1 MIRSGLIGRSIL
13 SSRSPWLHEQEAR
26 AKGFDLVYELF
37 DFTDRGLGDD
47 ALPTFLHDLVGRGFS
62 GVNITYPF
70 KQAVIASLHDLSES
84 ATLVGAVNTVAIRD
98 GRLIGHNTDMD
109 GFRDSLA
116 TGLPGAVMNR
126 ILLLGA
132 GGAGAAVAS
141 ALLALGAA
149 MVEISDADV
158 SRAEALAGRLTELL
172 GEGRV
177 KALPIA
183 DIATRHID
191 GIVNATPMGMAAHP
205 GTPIDASLIEARH
218 WVADI
223 VYFPLETE
231 LLCIARTKGCR
242 VLDGSGMVVAQAA
255 RAFEIIT
262 GCPADQERM
271 KRSFFASSH

>member
-1 MIRSGLIGRSIL
+1 
-13 SSRSPWLHEQEAR
+13 
-26 AKGFDLVYELF
+26 LF
-37 DFTDRGLGDD
+37 DFTERGLGDD
-47 ALPTFLHDLVGRGFS
+47 ALSAFLHDLVGQGFS

-70 KQAVIASLHDLSES
+70 KQAVIPCLHGLSES
-84 ATLVGAVNTVAIRD
+84 ATLVGAVNTVAMRD
-98 GRLIGHNTDMD
+98 GTMIGHNTDMD

-116 TGLPGAVMNR
+116 NGLPGAAMDR

-141 ALLALGAA
+141 ALLSLGAGI
-149 MVEISDADV
+149 VEISDAELD
-158 SRAEALAGRLTELL
+158 RAEALVRRLTELL

-183 DIATRHID
+183 DIATRDID

-205 GTPIDASLIEARH
+205 GIPIDASLVEARH
-218 WVADI
+218 WIADI

-231 LLCIARTKGCR
+231 LLRIARMKGCR
-242 VLDGSGMVVAQAA
+242 TLDGSGMVVAQAA